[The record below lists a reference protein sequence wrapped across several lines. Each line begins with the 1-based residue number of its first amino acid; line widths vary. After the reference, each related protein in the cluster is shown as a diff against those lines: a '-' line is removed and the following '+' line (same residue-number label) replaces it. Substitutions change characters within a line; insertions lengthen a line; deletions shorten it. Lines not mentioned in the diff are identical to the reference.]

1 MKIQAN
7 SICKIINDINIKE
20 DIKTIIFVG
29 GYCANEIL
37 LKLIK
42 NGLNKITTYLQPSNP
57 SLAIMEGAV
66 LFGIQ
71 PSTIN
76 VRKAKFTIG
85 CNCAKIWKDELYSA
99 KGKKFFI
106 EEFKDWYCHDCFD
119 KFIEVNQSLK
129 YGEEIYHKSLN
140 LNFGTI
146 ISFYKTKKV
155 NPIFTFEEGITKIGK
170 CSIYIDKE
178 YKSIEDREI
187 KVIMKFGGT
196 FIDVTAVHLKSGKS
210 VKTTLTFD

>member
-1 MKIQAN
+1 M
-7 SICKIINDINIKE
+7 
-20 DIKTIIFVG
+20 
-29 GYCANEIL
+29 
-37 LKLIK
+37 
-42 NGLNKITTYLQPSNP
+42 
-57 SLAIMEGAV
+57 
-66 LFGIQ
+66 
-71 PSTIN
+71 
-76 VRKAKFTIG
+76 
-85 CNCAKIWKDELYSA
+85 
-99 KGKKFFI
+99 
-106 EEFKDWYCHDCFD
+106 FD
-119 KFIEVNQSLK
+119 
-129 YGEEIYHKSLN
+129 